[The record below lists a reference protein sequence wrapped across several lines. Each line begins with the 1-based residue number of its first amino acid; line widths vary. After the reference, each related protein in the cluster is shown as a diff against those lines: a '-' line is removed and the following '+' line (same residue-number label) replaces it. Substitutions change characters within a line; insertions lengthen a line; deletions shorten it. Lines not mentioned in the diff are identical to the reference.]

1 MQTIAEIRLANL
13 ERLIKEMGTQD
24 RVAEFGGT
32 SSVYLSQIR
41 NSAPDSKT
49 GKLRVMGD
57 EMARKLEIGCSK
69 PRGWMDNYRSNE
81 EITSTALFT
90 GYASDMPRYF
100 VAEPQKKFEI
110 DLQNNPAYPA
120 VKRVKFTLSAGIS
133 GFGVEYDE
141 GNSTPL
147 VFNRSWYEGNGYTPA
162 NLFAVSVS
170 NGSMEPGLHHG
181 DVVIVN
187 TDSTKPK
194 DGKVFA
200 ANYEGEMVIKRLVR
214 DAGQWWLSSDNADQR
229 RYPRKIC
236 DENCQII
243 GEIVH
248 KQSETI

>member
-1 MQTIAEIRLANL
+1 VNL
-13 ERLIKEMGTQD
+13 NERLKLAMSDPKVTGTALSKACKVSTATVSEWLSGEIKEIKSTNLLAAAKFLNISPEWLASGVGPMRKTY
-24 RVAEFGGT
+24 VYEPFPAL
-32 SSVYLSQIR
+32 SVQEPL
-41 NSAPDSKT
+41 KT
-49 GKLRVMGD
+49 Y
-57 EMARKLEIGCSK
+57 EI
-69 PRGWMDNYRSNE
+69 N
-81 EITSTALFT
+81 
-90 GYASDMPRYF
+90 
-100 VAEPQKKFEI
+100 
-110 DLQNNPAYPA
+110 LQNNPAYPA
-120 VKRVKFTLSAGIS
+120 VKRVKFKLSAGIS

-141 GNSTPL
+141 GDNTPL

-187 TDSTKPK
+187 TDSTTPK

-229 RYPRKIC
+229 RYPRKAC

-248 KQSETI
+248 KQSEMI